1 MKCRVSVLYRLPGLR
16 WLALAAGLGAARTAQ
31 AQQPAGATIAIASDT
46 AQLLP
51 LPLARPL
58 PLPQA
63 QPPPAT
69 PRVPRL
75 GFSLVLDNR
84 NSFVQASAVRIIGVN
99 VGVVPRGKRYRLGL
113 GAYTLRRS
121 YADLYTYS
129 GKGKNRKLKDT
140 LTPSLSLTYFTPN
153 FAYTFFSRRFVELSV
168 PVDVG
173 LGRSHYTITDE
184 HGKVTTDKLGLF
196 IPAEIGLGVLLKP
209 TRWVGVSVGAGYR
222 VSLKEIDYKE
232 DFNGWYYSYRLN
244 LFLGNIWRDCQHWQ
258 QQRRSRAN
266 VQ

>member
-1 MKCRVSVLYRLPGLR
+1 M
-16 WLALAAGLGAARTAQ
+16 ALAASLGAARAAR
-31 AQQPAGATIAIASDT
+31 AQQPAGATIIIAADT
-46 AQLLP
+46 ARL

-58 PLPQA
+58 PVPPMLPQLLPA
-63 QPPPAT
+63 PPPAT
-69 PRVPRL
+69 PVPMPPRVPRL
-75 GFSLVLDNR
+75 GFSLILDNR
-84 NSFVQASAVRIIGVN
+84 NSFVQASAVRIIGMN

-153 FAYTFFSRRFVELSV
+153 FAYTFFNRRFIELSV

-184 HGKVTTDKLGLF
+184 NGKVTTDMLGLF

-222 VSLKEIDYKE
+222 VSLKAIDYKE

-244 LFLGNIWRDCQHWQ
+244 LFVGNIWRDCQHWR
-258 QQRRSRAN
+258 QQRRKK
-266 VQ
+266 

>member
-1 MKCRVSVLYRLPGLR
+1 MRHAIPVLFRLPGRR
-16 WLALAAGLGAARTAQ
+16 WLALAAGLGAARAAQ
-31 AQQPAGATIAIASDT
+31 AQQPAGATITIAADT
-46 AQLLP
+46 ARR

-58 PLPQA
+58 PA
-63 QPPPAT
+63 PPAT
-69 PRVPRL
+69 PLPAPPRVPRL

-153 FAYTFFSRRFVELSV
+153 FAYTFFSRRFIELSV

-222 VSLKEIDYKE
+222 VSLKAIDYKE
-232 DFNGWYYSYRLN
+232 DFNGCYYSYRLN
-244 LFLGNIWRDCQHWQ
+244 FFVGNIWRDCQHWR
-258 QQRRSRAN
+258 QQRRLKK
-266 VQ
+266 